1 LSLRNTPISIEY
13 SEQEIRDMVEV
24 GGDIYL

>member
-1 LSLRNTPISIEY
+1 LYLTNTPVSEKY
-13 SEQEIRDMVEV
+13 SKEEIRDMVEV

>member
-1 LSLRNTPISIEY
+1 LYLTNTPMSEKY
-13 SEQEIRDMVEV
+13 SKQEIRDMVEV